1 MTSSNNDAHG
11 TKLRASGDDGLDAK
25 FDRTARRFESQA
37 TALGR
42 GLQTALFIQ
51 RFKMGLMSVRGR
63 A

>member
-1 MTSSNNDAHG
+1 MTSSSNDVFRSRLEVSEDNGVSA
-11 TKLRASGDDGLDAK
+11 R